1 MSRYYMLNKPR
12 AHLTACRD
20 ERCKTV
26 MDLFP
31 EEERGGLFPIGRLDK
46 DTEGLLLITDDGALV
61 GKLMNPENKIPK
73 TYFFYALGSID
84 KEVIKEIEGGIKLY
98 PTRDVMSAPARLEII
113 GECTLSD
120 IRDKLCFDDLKR
132 ANRRPGTTVIY
143 GTVTVH
149 EGKKHQV
156 KRMILYGGARVVYLK
171 RLSIGR
177 LYLDNNLP
185 VGEYRALSNE
195 EIKLLKQ

>member
-1 MSRYYMLNKPR
+1 MPRYYMLNKPR

-31 EEERGGLFPIGRLDK
+31 IEEREGLFPIGRLDK
-46 DTEGLLLITDDGALV
+46 DTEGLLLVTDDGALFAH
-61 GKLMNPENKIPK
+61 LMNPESKVEK
-73 TYFFYALGSID
+73 VYFFYALGNIEKD
-84 KEVIKEIEGGIKLY
+84 VISEIEGGIKLY
-98 PTRDVMSAPARLEII
+98 PTRDVMSAPGKIEVL

-120 IRDKLCFDDLKR
+120 IRDKLSADDLKR
-132 ANRRPGTTVIY
+132 ANRRPNTPVIY
-143 GTVTVH
+143 GTVTIF

-171 RLSIGR
+171 RISIGSLSLDGR
-177 LYLDNNLP
+177 LKT
-185 VGEYRALSNE
+185 GEYRSLTEE
-195 EIKLLKQ
+195 EISILK

>member
-1 MSRYYMLNKPR
+1 MPRYYMLNKPK

-31 EEERGGLFPIGRLDK
+31 ETERVGLFPIGRLDK
-46 DTEGLLLITDDGALV
+46 DTEGLLLITDDGSLFAH
-61 GKLMNPENKIPK
+61 LMNPESKVEK
-73 TYFFYALGSID
+73 KYFFYALGNID
-84 KEVIKEIEGGIKLY
+84 KDVIKEIEGGIKLY
-98 PTRDVMSAPARLEII
+98 PTRDVMSMPGRIEIL

-120 IRDKLCFDDLKR
+120 IRDKLCSDDLKR
-132 ANRRPGTTVIY
+132 ANRRPNTTVIY
-143 GTVTVH
+143 GTVTIS

-171 RLSIGR
+171 RISIGS
-177 LYLDNNLP
+177 LVLDESLK
-185 VGEYRALSNE
+185 VGEYRPLTE
-195 EIKLLKQ
+195 GEISVLK